1 MDRIKEWKRRERRKR
16 KRKNRITKRNDLS
29 SLEGRE
35 RREKIIGVDCLQ
47 HPGGVVSWVV
57 RRSIFVRFDA
67 ERRGRAD
74 RLPPYSSGES
84 PKTPRAPG
92 VLIGQCVTGNC
103 RYSCAA
109 FSGLPAVALGTTC
122 MDGAYSCTQGPWS
135 TSCFSRC
142 DASPHF
148 RR

>member
-1 MDRIKEWKRRERRKR
+1 MKEWKKEEEKEEQNNEKKWSLISRRV
-16 KRKNRITKRNDLS
+16 
-29 SLEGRE
+29 RE

>member
-1 MDRIKEWKRRERRKR
+1 MK
-16 KRKNRITKRNDLS
+16 KNRITEKKWCLIS
-29 SLEGRE
+29 EGKKGEKEE
-35 RREKIIGVDCLQ
+35 RKWSWRIVCSIRVGWLVGWYVGRFSCASTQNGEGVLIVFAPLC
-47 HPGGVVSWVV
+47 G
-57 RRSIFVRFDA
+57 
-67 ERRGRAD
+67 
-74 RLPPYSSGES
+74 SGES

>member
-1 MDRIKEWKRRERRKR
+1 MKEWKKEEEKEEQNNEKKWSLISRRA
-16 KRKNRITKRNDLS
+16 
-29 SLEGRE
+29 RE